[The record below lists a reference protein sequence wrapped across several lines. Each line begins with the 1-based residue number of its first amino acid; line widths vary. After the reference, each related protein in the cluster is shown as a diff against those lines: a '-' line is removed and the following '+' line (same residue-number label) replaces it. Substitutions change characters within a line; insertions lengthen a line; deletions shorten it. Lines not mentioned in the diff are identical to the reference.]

1 MCNFSEIEITF
12 GENTLFNWLLVDPF
26 YDYRIYA
33 DEILNELYDYDIA
46 SYFRESFSG
55 CCVDFPL
62 RDVDGLG
69 LLLESSTFFKID
81 SLISNC

>member
-55 CCVDFPL
+55 CCV
-62 RDVDGLG
+62 VLG